1 MLKQTLKYKQA
12 VIVKK
17 RSLEAS
23 RPAVRS
29 EADLGPVVR
38 GYACRGSE
46 CAERGCTRRVWGW
59 WDLHRNL
66 VGFPPKLPELG
77 EEHRWLSRVSS
88 GTPPRYGLGLAG
100 QAQRAHG
107 A

>member
-38 GYACRGSE
+38 GYACRGI
-46 CAERGCTRRVWGW
+46 
-59 WDLHRNL
+59 LKNL
-66 VGFPPKLPELG
+66 PQGAAPYRPRSSVKMPVLIEILKEV
-77 EEHRWLSRVSS
+77 HLS
-88 GTPPRYGLGLAG
+88 
-100 QAQRAHG
+100 
-107 A
+107 